1 MERAP
6 NRNWRGI
13 SLRGPVCVPLPL
25 PSYPHPSF
33 SGREVV
39 ASDEAASCPKTS
51 ISRTSPHTTGQ
62 ISPDAVR
69 SSQRGPATGPSRAG
83 TGLVSS
89 WPRTR
94 RCLAGLCRATGSEI
108 CSAGRPTRFGLP
120 RLSGS
125 GFDLRHGRLCGA
137 AVDADPANARFAF
150 VHAIALRCRRR
161 IRPMS
166 ISLRRSFRRPCNA
179 WTCREPPISHGIP
192 PPCAPTIRASQRSS
206 AACPDDGVS
215 RPSTSGGRVFP
226 CGARRESP
234 QAARMTFIA
243 FSRAA
248 LPKTS

>member
-1 MERAP
+1 MSENVDLKGFTAHDRA
-6 NRNWRGI
+6 N
-13 SLRGPVCVPLPL
+13 VA
-25 PSYPHPSF
+25 
-33 SGREVV
+33 GRSAVF
-39 ASDEAASCPKTS
+39 AAQA
-51 ISRTSPHTTGQ
+51 GN
-62 ISPDAVR
+62 
-69 SSQRGPATGPSRAG
+69 GTGPCRDRPCVCMASHRAVPG
-83 TGLVSS
+83 RPVPSDWIGNL
-89 WPRTR
+89 
-94 RCLAGLCRATGSEI
+94 LCRPPNPLWPAPIEW
-108 CSAGRPTRFGLP
+108 
-120 RLSGS
+120 S

-137 AVDADPANARFAF
+137 AIDADPANARFAF

-166 ISLRRSFRRPCNA
+166 ISLRLSFRRPCNA

-192 PPCAPTIRASQRSS
+192 PPCAPAIRASQRSS
-206 AACPDDGVS
+206 AVCPDDEVS